1 MISQPD
7 PVSEEKRRR
16 WRFVWQALRALA
28 AVLLIYGVIQ
38 TSWSLIVDRD
48 YWVVIPSALSFLFWI
63 WIFRGCSRRLEH
75 DPSRVL

>member
-1 MISQPD
+1 MINQPD
-7 PVSEEKRRR
+7 PISEERRRR
-16 WRFVWQALRALA
+16 WRFGWQALRVLA
-28 AVLLIYGVIQ
+28 AVFLIYGIIQ